1 MQRRN
6 LNPESL
12 IFLNLFQLK
21 KEDLAMSLKKVL
33 SQSTDVE
40 ETIQKVEDALDE
52 TKSITDR
59 LYLSLINR
67 QILPVDFV
75 FQEDEQM
82 KVQLEEAI
90 ESLVE
95 ISKYNRD

>member
-1 MQRRN
+1 M
-6 LNPESL
+6 NP
-12 IFLNLFQLK
+12 N
-21 KEDLAMSLKKVL
+21 KVS
-33 SQSTDVE
+33 SQPTDIA
-40 ETIQKVEDALDE
+40 TAIQKVEDALDE

-67 QILPVDFV
+67 QILPVNFV

>member
-1 MQRRN
+1 M
-6 LNPESL
+6 NP
-12 IFLNLFQLK
+12 N
-21 KEDLAMSLKKVL
+21 KVS
-33 SQSTDVE
+33 SQPTDIA
-40 ETIQKVEDALDE
+40 TAIQKVEDALDE